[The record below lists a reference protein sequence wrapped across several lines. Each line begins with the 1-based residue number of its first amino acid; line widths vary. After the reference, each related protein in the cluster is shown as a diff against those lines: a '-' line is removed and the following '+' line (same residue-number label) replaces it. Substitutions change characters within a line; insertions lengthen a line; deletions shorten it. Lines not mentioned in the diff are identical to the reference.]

1 MEVSDPLGFVRDY
14 QCLLTD
20 RVLSGYARGAMTGVA
35 RLRLNTA
42 ERKHEAARA
51 VAPVSA
57 HGDHT
62 RHVKCADDFSAGTNA
77 NLVTNAQSHQR
88 VVDQAQAILQ
98 RHAHVV
104 RKFHRGCAGAAFRP
118 INHNEVRV
126 DAAGVHRFGDG
137 KPFPRMAHA
146 KFETNGFATAQFTQ
160 LRDELHQLCRG
171 GKCAVTRR

>member
-1 MEVSDPLGFVRDY
+1 MRQARRTDHVHQRHQRFPVEVSDPLGFVRDY

-20 RVLSGYARGAMTGVA
+20 GVLSGYARGAMTGVA

-77 NLVTNAQSHQR
+77 NLNTQQTNTADLIAQS
-88 VVDQAQAILQ
+88 
-98 RHAHVV
+98 
-104 RKFHRGCAGAAFRP
+104 
-118 INHNEVRV
+118 NEGTPVYV
-126 DAAGVHRFGDG
+126 LESDITG
-137 KPFPRMAHA
+137 
-146 KFETNGFATAQFTQ
+146 TQ
-160 LRDELHQLCRG
+160 NKVAMQNKLS
-171 GKCAVTRR
+171 VW